1 MNKDFYDNA
10 YAQGVTPWVIGGPQ
24 LAVVQAEREGWFT
37 GPVLDLGCGAGE
49 NTIFLTRAGYE
60 TFGVDISEAA
70 IDLARAKAVAEEVQP
85 WFVVGDALRPA
96 ELELPARRWATVLDC
111 ALFHI
116 FDAADR
122 AAYVRS
128 LAGLLEPGGHVVVLA
143 MSTDG
148 PHFGPEVDDEVIR
161 AAFAEPDW
169 EVEVLRP
176 SSFRGRISHER
187 ETGITGL
194 SIGDPLDVP
203 ARLAR
208 VRFRVR

>member
-1 MNKDFYDNA
+1 MNKEFYDNA
-10 YAQGVTPWVIGGPQ
+10 YASGVTPWVIDRPQ
-24 LAVVQAEREGWFT
+24 PAVVEAERRGWFT

-49 NTIFLTRAGYE
+49 NTLFLSRAGYE
-60 TFGVDISEAA
+60 TSGVDIAEGA
-70 IDLARAKAVAEEVQP
+70 IELARARAAAEAVSP
-85 WFVVGDALRPA
+85 WFVVGDVLRPA

-116 FDAADR
+116 FDAAGR

-161 AAFAEPDW
+161 AAFGRPDW
-169 EVEVLRP
+169 EVEELLV

-187 ETGITGL
+187 QTGITGL

-208 VRFRVR
+208 VRRR